1 LTALLIARDG
11 REFEL
16 PLAHWIHFY
25 RGANERASYVMI
37 DSPVH
42 GASLFR
48 VSEIEERSEAIVVH
62 IADEISATGPAGS
75 RGEPVSPLNGYPFP

>member
-1 LTALLIARDG
+1 VAALLIARDG

-25 RGANERASYVMI
+25 RGANEHVSYVMI
-37 DSPVH
+37 DSPEH

-62 IADEISATGPAGS
+62 IADEIAAHDPAGS